1 MRRFFLFLSLVLLT
15 GCKTTKVVTDA
26 RQDVE
31 QSEKVEE
38 LAISNHLTIHDTIYT
53 EITEHVTRKVEER
66 YDPTTGNLVVRT
78 TEEEEDRREYQREI
92 ESLKHE
98 VDSLAASLESYL
110 RDKSTVEIKEKEV
123 ERFPWW
129 SWTIVVGAVVL
140 AALRI
145 WSIFWK

>member
-1 MRRFFLFLSLVLLT
+1 MRRFLLFLALALLT

-26 RQDVE
+26 RQDVD
-31 QSEKVEE
+31 QREKVEE

-66 YDPTTGNLVVRT
+66 FDPSTGNLIART
-78 TEEEEDRREYQREI
+78 TEEEENRREYQREI

-110 RDKSTVEIKEKEV
+110 RDKSTVEVKEKEV

-129 SWTIVVGAVVL
+129 FWTIVVGAVVL

>member
-1 MRRFFLFLSLVLLT
+1 MRRFFLFLALALLT
-15 GCKTTKVVTDA
+15 GCKATKVVTDA

-38 LAISNHLTIHDTIYT
+38 LAISNHLTINDTIYT

-66 YDPTTGNLVVRT
+66 FDPTTGNLVTRT
-78 TEEEEDRREYQREI
+78 TEEEENRREYQREI

-110 RDKSTVEIKEKEV
+110 RDKSTVEVKEKEV

-129 SWTIVVGAVVL
+129 FWFFAVPIVFAV
-140 AALRI
+140 LRI
-145 WSIFWK
+145 LWILWK